1 METLKV
7 VVTGASGFLGGR
19 VLQVLAAQQNVEVI
33 AVTRREISGWCRV
46 PDYSQSPVGNVL
58 IHLAEDNDR
67 AQVTKSGRAYEEK
80 VMATLTAL
88 LAKGYRR
95 VVYASSAVLYGDAD
109 IWAHLPNDPIRSD
122 DAYKRIKRLSELAV
136 LKLPGGVV
144 VRLANIYGPGMSQ
157 NNVMSTILRQI
168 PGTGSLEVMDTNPVR
183 DFVWVQDAA
192 EGIVAMALGNFKK
205 GNERGLYNLGT
216 GLGTSIGALADMAL
230 EIAGQTDR
238 PVKAKCSSDRRSSL
252 ILDFSATASDF
263 GWMPKTSLQQGLT
276 HLLNKIKERE

>member
-1 METLKV
+1 MEPLKV

-33 AVTRREISGWCRV
+33 AVTRREIPGWCRV

-67 AQVTKSGRAYEEK
+67 AQVAKSGQEYEEK

-122 DAYKRIKRLSELAV
+122 DAYTRIKRLSELAV

-157 NNVMSTILRQI
+157 NNVMSSILRQI

-192 EGIVAMALGNFKK
+192 EGIVALALGNFKK
-205 GNERGLYNLGT
+205 GNEGGLYNLGT
-216 GLGTSIGALADMAL
+216 GLGTSIKDLADMAL
-230 EIAGQTDR
+230 EIAGQTGR
-238 PVKAKCSSDRRSSL
+238 PVKAKCPSDRQSTL
-252 ILDFSATASDF
+252 ILNFSATKSAF
-263 GWMPKTSLQQGLT
+263 GWKPKTSLQKGLA
-276 HLLNKIKERE
+276 HLLNRIKERA